1 MSEEKNLVIGKKNVM
16 FIIIGIVITLIGFF
30 LMMGGGSDD
39 PNVFDGEEMF
49 SSTRITIAPILV
61 IGGYGL
67 VIYGIMKKKPV
78 NPNDN
83 ESI

>member
-1 MSEEKNLVIGKKNVM
+1 MSEENNLVIGKKNVM
-16 FIIIGIVITLIGFF
+16 FIVIGIVLTLLGFF

-39 PNVFDGEEMF
+39 PNVFDEAEMF
-49 SSTRITIAPILV
+49 SSTRITVAPILV

-67 VIYGIMKKKPV
+67 VIFGIMKKNKV
-78 NPNDN
+78 NPSQN

>member
-39 PNVFDGEEMF
+39 PTVFDGEEMF

-67 VIYGIMKKKPV
+67 VIYGIMKKNQV